1 MCFPSHVIRAQAFS
15 EDHGFFFLLDKDFR
29 CKTYK
34 NQLET
39 EHRKEQ
45 ICGLDF
51 SMNDLPVIRD
61 LRYAQG
67 ILGSPGGKHCKSL
80 ERNIWRKVVSSSKAV
95 VLIKE

>member
-1 MCFPSHVIRAQAFS
+1 MHFSLELFENGLATRTGLRA
-15 EDHGFFFLLDKDFR
+15 
-29 CKTYK
+29 C
-34 NQLET
+34 
-39 EHRKEQ
+39 
-45 ICGLDF
+45 I
-51 SMNDLPVIRD
+51 MNDLPVIRD